1 MNCKKLVMPFLVGIF
16 SCLFAIAVQAQTR
29 TISGKVTDT
38 KDGSPLAGVSVVVKG
53 SKSGTQTAADGT
65 FKISVPSS
73 TTTLVISSVGFAN
86 QEVNVSTR
94 SSVEVALAGSAD
106 QLNDVVVIGYG
117 TARKKDLTGAVVS
130 LQAKNFNQGMIVS
143 PSQLLQNKVAGLE
156 VTNTSGQPGAAPTIQ
171 IRGTTSIRS
180 NNKPLFVV
188 DGVPLD
194 GGTARPNMGNSFGS
208 TPGSDPLL
216 FIDPNSIAQIDVLKD
231 ASSAAIYGSRGANG
245 VIVIT
250 TKKATAGPL
259 KLEFGTDFGTN
270 IGYMKRFE
278 VLDATQYRAALK
290 KYNQPLTLDGGFDVD
305 ALKEITQNTLSQN
318 YNLAVSGG
326 NEVGRIRASFLASK
340 NIGFLKKSA
349 LDKYLATIGGNYK
362 FLDKKL
368 TLDFSVIAGNYAEQL
383 TSISNTAGSQGNIIS
398 SALSWNPTQQL
409 AASGN
414 NYIFPSSGSG
424 NPLAFNDAYSDKS
437 SVFSILGNIS
447 AAYKITNKLEYKFLF
462 GINQGVGQ
470 RFQNLEGWIVGITG
484 VSGLGTAQIANAKLN
499 SQTIN
504 HTLTYRTDVAKDL
517 SLEALA
523 GYEYFKTNF
532 SGNGVS
538 AFGFNTNL
546 NQSTRISIPYT
557 SMMSNA
563 STQNPFFSYTN
574 PTAELQSYFA
584 RATLNFKDKYLFT
597 GTFRADGSSKFGA
610 NNKYGYFPSAGF
622 RWVASNED
630 FLKGSKSISNLSLR
644 ASWGITG
651 NQEYP
656 AGSSQE
662 QFALNSY
669 NNAPQVVNGNPN
681 LKWEKST
688 TYNFGVDF
696 SLLSGKL
703 YGSVDYYNRSTSNI
717 LFQTN
722 AIQPAPSS
730 ISFINLPDA
739 KLNNSGVELALG
751 ATVMERSEFAWD
763 VNFNIA
769 YNKNIIKDFKD
780 PNTGRDLLVNT
791 GEISGQGVSGT
802 LAQVMANN
810 QPVNVFYLKAF
821 KGFDAAGNQQI
832 ADNPTFSGDPNP
844 SYLYGFGTTVR
855 WKKFTFNMNAG
866 GALGFLIY
874 NNTAT
879 SVTNIAGIAQ
889 GRNIDLAAY
898 NSNEGVA
905 SGVGASTRFLEKGDY
920 FKLRNLTVRYSFGS
934 AGKYI
939 KNLNAFVSAT
949 NLLVLTKFTG
959 FDPEVNIDKS
969 ANSYPSRSIEYVP
982 YPTPRTISFGFNFNL

>member
-1 MNCKKLVMPFLVGIF
+1 MNFKKLVMPTLLGLFA
-16 SCLFAIAVQAQTR
+16 CLFVISAQAQNK
-29 TISGKVTDT
+29 TISGRVTDA
-38 KDGSPLAGVSVVVKG
+38 KDGSPLFGVSVVVKG

-86 QEVNVSTR
+86 QEVNVSSR

-117 TARKKDLTGAVVS
+117 TARKKDLTGSVVS

-194 GGTARPNMGNSFGS
+194 GGTARPNIGNSFGS

-290 KYNQPLTLDGGFDVD
+290 KYNQPQSLDGGFDVD

-368 TLDFSVIAGNYAEQL
+368 TLDFSLIAGNYAEQL

-409 AASGN
+409 GAPGN

-437 SVFSILGNIS
+437 NVFSILGNIS

-470 RFQNLEGWIVGITG
+470 RLQNLEGWIVGITG

-532 SGNGVS
+532 SGNGIS

-546 NQSTRISIPYT
+546 NQTSRIPIPYT
-557 SMMSNA
+557 SMMANA

-584 RATLNFKDKYLFT
+584 RATLNYKDKYLFT

-662 QFALNSY
+662 QFALNSF

-703 YGSVDYYNRSTSNI
+703 YGSVDYYNRSTTNI